1 MVVSILICGSMMGL
15 EHLPREMDDSN
26 DEEGTECWNENQDKP
41 CLGFCIT

>member
-15 EHLPREMDDSN
+15 EHLPREMDDN

-41 CLGFCIT
+41 CLGFCMT